1 MKRLLALL
9 SQPVTGDFL
18 ASIRKRNGRYKAQV
32 RIGSAS
38 KLASVLL
45 KAEARLGGRRRR
57 RSLFIVEGV
66 RQVYADGYG
75 QRGR

>member
-1 MKRLLALL
+1 M
-9 SQPVTGDFL
+9 
-18 ASIRKRNGRYKAQV
+18 ASIRKKNVRYQAQV

-45 KAEARLGGRRRR
+45 KAEASLGSRRRG

-66 RQVYADGYG
+66 RQVYAEGYG
-75 QRGR
+75 QRGCGAKEC

>member
-1 MKRLLALL
+1 MAL
-9 SQPVTGDFL
+9 
-18 ASIRKRNGRYKAQV
+18 IRKRNGRYNAQV

-45 KAEARLGGRRRR
+45 KAEARLVSWRRG

-66 RQVYADGYG
+66 RQVYADRYG
-75 QRGR
+75 QRGRGAKEC

>member
-18 ASIRKRNGRYKAQV
+18 ASIRKRNGRYQAQV

-38 KLASVLL
+38 KLASFSL
-45 KAEARLGGRRRR
+45 KAEARLGSRRRR
-57 RSLFIVEGV
+57 RFLFIVEGV

-75 QRGR
+75 QRGC